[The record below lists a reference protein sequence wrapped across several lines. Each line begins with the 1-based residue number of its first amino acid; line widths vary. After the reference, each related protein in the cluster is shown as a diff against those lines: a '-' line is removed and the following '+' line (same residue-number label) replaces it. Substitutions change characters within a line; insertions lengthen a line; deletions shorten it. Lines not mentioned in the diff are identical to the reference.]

1 MMDTNVFLII
11 LLATVMHAV
20 WNGMVKKHPD
30 KVVAVSGIVF
40 GHVPASIIAI
50 ILLPAPSVDC
60 IPYII
65 ASALIHQ
72 GYNWYLLSSY
82 KIGDLTQVY
91 PIARGF
97 GPLVA
102 TIISILILGLV
113 LDNLIILSICLI
125 CLGIMILGIFNQPSK
140 KNSKIIQY
148 SLFTGFFIGL
158 YSLVDGYGARVSLSA
173 ITYMSWSFI
182 LIAFLFPIV
191 LKIKKQENIFKNV
204 MSRGKQIFWVGG
216 TLSYIIYII
225 VVWGFTKAPIPM
237 VGALRE
243 TSIFFS
249 IFIGYF
255 FLKEKITPKKIFT
268 IILILVGAAGLKLF

>member
-1 MMDTNVFLII
+1 MDTHVFFII
-11 LLATVMHAV
+11 LLATSMHAV

-40 GHVPASIIAI
+40 GHVPFSIIAI
-50 ILLPAPSVDC
+50 ILFPAPSIES

-65 ASALIHQ
+65 ASAFIHQ
-72 GYNWYLLSSY
+72 GYNWYLLTAY
-82 KIGDLTQVY
+82 QIGDFTKVY
-91 PIARGF
+91 PMARGF

-102 TIISILILGLV
+102 TIISIVLLGLV
-113 LDNLIILSICLI
+113 LDSFIILSIFSV
-125 CLGIMILGIFNQPSK
+125 CLGIMIVGIFDRNAF
-140 KNSKIIQY
+140 NNLKIIQY

-158 YSLVDGYGARVSLSA
+158 YSLVDGYGARISLSVVS
-173 ITYMSWSFI
+173 YMSWSFI
-182 LIAFLFPIV
+182 LNSLLFPIL
-191 LKIKKQENIFKNV
+191 LKIKKHENVFKKV
-204 MSRGKQIFWVGG
+204 MNEGKKIFWIGG
-216 TLSYIIYII
+216 TLSYVIYII

-255 FLKEKITPKKIFT
+255 FLKERITLTKIIS
-268 IILILVGAAGLKLF
+268 IILIVIGVIGLKLV

>member
-50 ILLPAPSVDC
+50 ILLPAPSLDC

-72 GYNWYLLSSY
+72 GYIWYLLSSY

-125 CLGIMILGIFNQPSK
+125 CLGIMILGIFDQPSK

-204 MSRGKQIFWVGG
+204 MSRGKQIFCVGG

-268 IILILVGAAGLKLF
+268 IILILVGVVGLKLF

>member
-50 ILLPAPSVDC
+50 ILLPAPSADC

-225 VVWGFTKAPIPM
+225 VVWGFTQAPIPM

-268 IILILVGAAGLKLF
+268 IILILVGVVGLKLF

>member
-1 MMDTNVFLII
+1 MIDTNVFLII

-82 KIGDLTQVY
+82 KIGDLTKVY

-173 ITYMSWSFI
+173 ITYMSWTFI

-204 MSRGKQIFWVGG
+204 IDRGKQIFWLGG

-255 FLKEKITPKKIFT
+255 FLKEKITSKKIFT
-268 IILILVGAAGLKLF
+268 IILILVGVVGLKLF

>member
-225 VVWGFTKAPIPM
+225 IVWGFTQAPIPM

-255 FLKEKITPKKIFT
+255 FLKEKITSKKIFT
-268 IILILVGAAGLKLF
+268 IILILVGVVGLKLF

>member
-225 VVWGFTKAPIPM
+225 VVWGFTQAPIPM

-255 FLKEKITPKKIFT
+255 FLKEKITSKKIFT
-268 IILILVGAAGLKLF
+268 IILILVGVVGLKLF

>member
-1 MMDTNVFLII
+1 MDTKVFLII

-255 FLKEKITPKKIFT
+255 FLKEKITSKKIFT
-268 IILILVGAAGLKLF
+268 IILILVGVVGLKLF